1 MFWQPRETNNLLMF
15 RHVGNTFING
25 RSKVQRYETDLK
37 VILNNTL
44 LQLRIQT
51 ANVRSFIAQ

>member
-1 MFWQPRETNNLLMF
+1 MF

-25 RSKVQRYETDLK
+25 RSKVQRYDTDLK